1 MPRDSK
7 KEKKNASE
15 KNQQL
20 VNLVQNTSKESH
32 LRTISEFH
40 IHSPSMDKIILREKK
55 KKEATKWPKKK
66 KYVLKRMV
74 MLALESRY
82 IRS

>member
-7 KEKKNASE
+7 KEKKKKSASE

-55 KKEATKWPKKK
+55 KKRQLSDPKKK
-66 KYVLKRMV
+66 NMYSK
-74 MLALESRY
+74 EW
-82 IRS
+82 

>member
-55 KKEATKWPKKK
+55 KKRQLSDPKKK
-66 KYVLKRMV
+66 NMYSK
-74 MLALESRY
+74 EW
-82 IRS
+82 

>member
-55 KKEATKWPKKK
+55 KRKRQLSDPKKK
-66 KYVLKRMV
+66 NMYSKEWWCL
-74 MLALESRY
+74 L
-82 IRS
+82 

>member
-66 KYVLKRMV
+66 NVLKRMV

-82 IRS
+82 LRS